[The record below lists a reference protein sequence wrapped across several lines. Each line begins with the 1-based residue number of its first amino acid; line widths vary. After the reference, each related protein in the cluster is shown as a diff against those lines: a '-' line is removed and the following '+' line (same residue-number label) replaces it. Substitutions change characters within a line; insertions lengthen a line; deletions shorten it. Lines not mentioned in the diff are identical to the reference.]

1 MPGGD
6 ADPDDERPM
15 ICEHRLVPCNPELQ
29 AGKRPFRPLQHLRHT
44 DAALRRFRLR
54 QIICSGLQSTRPF
67 TSKEQK

>member
-54 QIICSGLQSTRPF
+54 QIIC
-67 TSKEQK
+67 